1 MLFCPFGI
9 RGGVNMTDSVIVG
22 QYVETY
28 SIFHRLDPRTKLVSI
43 MILMLSFLMLGTG
56 LSYAVATFFVI
67 GILLLSKV
75 PIQFFWRGLRPLL
88 FILLFTFM
96 YNAVFTKGTIIL
108 WSWSFIEVTEEG
120 LRTGL
125 RFVWRI
131 VLLILLA
138 SVLTLTTKPLDLAYG
153 LEKLLA
159 PLSKMGVPVEQ
170 FSLMIVIAIRFIP
183 TIKEELDR
191 ILLAQKARGYD
202 LTALSLPKRIF
213 AYVPII
219 IPLLFTT
226 IQRAEQLSYAIDARA
241 YGNGTGRTSYRVLQ
255 FQQMDYLAGG
265 IALLFAV
272 ILLWLKIG
280 KV

>member
-1 MLFCPFGI
+1 
-9 RGGVNMTDSVIVG
+9 MTDSVIVG